1 MCVYNE
7 TTLSILFSAGSS
19 SMVAQLP
26 IATVTMATSQN
37 LAGQE
42 VLQDVIEM
50 YVIVIIADTVCHN
63 VPFLRSN
70 GDDVGRELV
79 QVTSLG
85 RFQAK
90 SIEVSGTRKL
100 AVIVRR
106 NMIVIIMTL
115 MLLRYHYSW

>member
-1 MCVYNE
+1 
-7 TTLSILFSAGSS
+7 
-19 SMVAQLP
+19 MVAQLP